1 MREPKRILMNGH
13 NIRPAAVFHKGLAV
27 FNAIGAGAT
36 SIAAIR
42 EATGF
47 PPSTIVRVL
56 SVLVHEDN
64 IVEAHMVDEVLHLF
78 PKMRCNPDDL
88 H

>member
-1 MREPKRILMNGH
+1 MNGH
-13 NIRPAAVFHKGLAV
+13 SVRPAAVFHKGLAI
-27 FNAIGAGAT
+27 FNSICAGAT

-56 SVLVHEDN
+56 AVLVHEDN
-64 IVEAHMVDEVLHLF
+64 IVEARMAGGVLHLAA
-78 PKMRCNPDDL
+78 KMRYNPDDL
-88 H
+88 R

>member
-1 MREPKRILMNGH
+1 MNGH
-13 NIRPAAVFHKGLAV
+13 SIRPAAVFHKGLAI
-27 FNAIGAGAT
+27 FNSVHAGAT

-64 IVEAHMVDEVLHLF
+64 IVEAHMVGRELRFAV
-78 PKMRCNPDDL
+78 KMRCNPDDL
-88 H
+88 R